1 MSKVYLIGSLREP
14 RVHDVAMAMRAKGYE
29 VFDDWRSPGPEADE
43 HWESYE
49 KARGRTYIE
58 ALYDSHAENVF
69 EYDQKHLAAA
79 DAVVLVLPAGK
90 SAHLELG
97 WAVGKG
103 KPSYILMNGEPERY
117 DIMYRFAT
125 KVVMTL
131 DELLEELPGS
141 TNISPALPVS
151 TPGVW
156 QREGDGRNDVCG
168 SCYYKRMY
176 HYPGGVLASSGI
188 CLSFTDAYPAFLKEY
203 QAATREDNYRRQPT
217 VWDFPPS
224 YPSS

>member
-1 MSKVYLIGSLREP
+1 MSKIYLIGSLREP
-14 RVHDVAMAMRAKGYE
+14 RVHDVAMNLREAGYE

-43 HWESYE
+43 HWEAYE
-49 KARGRTYIE
+49 RARGRTYIE

-103 KPSYILMNGEPERY
+103 KPAYILMNDEPERY

-125 KVVMTL
+125 RVVMTL
-131 DELLEELPGS
+131 DELLEQLAS
-141 TNISPALPVS
+141 SSNISLPPYVS
-151 TPGVW
+151 TTGVR
-156 QREGDGRNDVCG
+156 QQGDSSADDVCG
-168 SCYYKRMY
+168 YCYRKRRHHTAY
-176 HYPGGVLASSGI
+176 TSAPHE
-188 CLSFTDAYPAFLKEY
+188 FTNAYPAYFKEY
-203 QAATREDNYRRQPT
+203 DLTSPG
-217 VWDFPPS
+217 S
-224 YPSS
+224 YKRYNGGARGA